1 MPSIACTLGPGEM
14 PRRAEQ
20 IRALGREGLLGVERS
35 ERRVALRFRPDPAI
49 RVRVEEIVAAE
60 SRCCAFLDF
69 DLSVTGDAIVLA
81 LRAPEGGEP
90 AMHLLV
96 DLFAAAAP
104 GYHS

>member
-1 MPSIACTLGPGEM
+1 MPSIACTLGPDEM

-20 IRALGREGLLGVERS
+20 IRAIGRDALLDVERA
-35 ERRVALRFRPDPAI
+35 ERRAALRFRLDPAV

-69 DLSVTGDAIVLA
+69 DLSVTSDAIVLA

-104 GYHS
+104 GYPS